1 MLEFDVILVPG
12 GGVRKGG
19 EIPPWIKRRLD
30 LAIQLSHEEPIVTL
44 SAGTVHRPP
53 LLNKEGF
60 PVFESLA
67 AARYLISKGMDPQRI
82 FTETCS
88 YDTIGNAYFSRVI
101 HVDPANFKRILVIT
115 SNFHMP
121 RTESIFR
128 WVFSLDTGVHAYQLF
143 FDSVPDRGIP
153 RDALRARQ
161 EKEKKSLAQFLKT
174 QKKIHSLKELHHWLF
189 KTHAAYSVSKTIRKA
204 RGEILKTY

>member
-1 MLEFDVILVPG
+1 MATYDVILVPG
-12 GGVRKGG
+12 GGVRAGG
-19 EIPPWIKRRLD
+19 EIPPWTRERLD
-30 LAIQLSHEEPIVTL
+30 HVFRVSRDEPVITL

-53 LLNKEGF
+53 PLDKEGF
-60 PVFESLA
+60 AVFESLA
-67 AARYLISKGMDPQRI
+67 AARYLISKGMDPRRNS
-82 FTETCS
+82 TETSS
-88 YDTIGNAYFSRVI
+88 YDTIGNAYFARLI

-128 WVFSLDTGVHAYQLF
+128 WVFSLNAGVHAYQLS
-143 FDSVPDRGIP
+143 FDSVPDRGIT

-174 QKKIHSLKELHHWLF
+174 QKKIHSLKELHQWLF

-204 RGEILKTY
+204 RGEILETY

>member
-1 MLEFDVILVPG
+1 MAEFDVILVPG

-19 EIPPWIKRRLD
+19 EIPLWTKARLD
-30 LAIQLSHEEPIVTL
+30 RAVQISKKEPIVTL

-53 LLNKEGF
+53 PLNKEGF

-67 AARYLISKGMDPQRI
+67 AARYLISKGMDPRRI

-88 YDTIGNAYFSRVI
+88 YDTIGNAYFARVI

-121 RTESIFR
+121 RTEFIFR

-161 EKEKKSLAQFLKT
+161 EKEKKSRAQFLKT
-174 QKKIHSLKELHHWLF
+174 QKKIHSLKELHQWLF

-204 RGEILKTY
+204 RGEILETY